1 MIFSAFH
8 LHCAESWL
16 QGALAAGSGAAS
28 TAAHAVQEGVRRGSG
43 GCQVWV
49 RRSCWIIRGGEG
61 TILGGRTNKHPRLV
75 HPLKG
80 VGGYINPLT
89 QGLKA

>member
-16 QGALAAGSGAAS
+16 QGALGAGSEAAS
-28 TAAHAVQEGVRRGSG
+28 IAAHAVQEGVRRVSG
-43 GCQVWV
+43 MGKEGLLD
-49 RRSCWIIRGGEG
+49 RGGEG

-80 VGGYINPLT
+80 VGGYIYIYIYMHVL
-89 QGLKA
+89 